1 MDARVKPAHD
11 KRATLGTGPDSL
23 SLMHGSAKVG
33 MIRLTVAIFIFIS
46 NLSFAANAQERVII
60 GTQRLTEN
68 GALFMAAAQGYF
80 KAEGIELAMTAY
92 DSDQA
97 VSETLASSAT
107 DFGLAR
113 FTPARV

>member
-11 KRATLGTGPDSL
+11 KRATLDTGPDSL

-46 NLSFAANAQERVII
+46 NLSFAANAQERVVI

-68 GALFMAAAQGYF
+68 GALFIRGARLLQG
-80 KAEGIELAMTAY
+80 GRHPTRDDRLRLRT
-92 DSDQA
+92 
-97 VSETLASSAT
+97 
-107 DFGLAR
+107 GR
-113 FTPARV
+113 F